1 MDDKNY
7 GAIEGPAK
15 NGKLSEREWVE
26 EDISNV
32 AKVQ

>member
-15 NGKLSEREWVE
+15 NGKLSEREWLKK
-26 EDISNV
+26 ISNV